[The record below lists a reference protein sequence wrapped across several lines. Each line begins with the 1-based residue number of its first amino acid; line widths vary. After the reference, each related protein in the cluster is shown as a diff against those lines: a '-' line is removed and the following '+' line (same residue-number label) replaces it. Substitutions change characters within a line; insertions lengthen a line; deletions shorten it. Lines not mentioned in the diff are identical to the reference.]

1 MMRNIEN
8 VNGEQRSGQ
17 QKQNMAMTSLLI
29 TEQSTLESRYTQ
41 TPGVHYLRASNRK
54 RVLILAIITCLC
66 IFRYIFY
73 LFLFT
78 FIYSYLFLYISI
90 FFFHT
95 FSYFFLYQI
104 NLYLD
109 TLIHFMYLLIRYLCI
124 KVYIYTLLIIY

>member
-1 MMRNIEN
+1 MMSNIEN

-29 TEQSTLESRYTQ
+29 TEQSTLESRYAQ

-66 IFRYIFY
+66 IVRYIFY

-78 FIYSYLFLYISI
+78 FIYSYLFLYIFI
-90 FFFHT
+90 FFF
-95 FSYFFLYQI
+95 
-104 NLYLD
+104 
-109 TLIHFMYLLIRYLCI
+109 IHFHISFYIRSI
-124 KVYIYTLLIIY
+124 YI